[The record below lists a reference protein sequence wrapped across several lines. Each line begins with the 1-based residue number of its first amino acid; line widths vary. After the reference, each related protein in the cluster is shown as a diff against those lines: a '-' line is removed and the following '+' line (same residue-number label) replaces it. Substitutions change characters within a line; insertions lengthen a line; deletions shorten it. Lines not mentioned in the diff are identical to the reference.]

1 MSQETE
7 PAAQARL
14 SKLLGGEVTR
24 QMVREWRRKGYPLED
39 GEELRRVLL
48 AQRKCPDWLI
58 PPPPSEAPANS
69 PTKTGPS
76 VGELRY
82 QLLLERVRIAAAD
95 ATKKE
100 LDAQAAKNHWVTAE
114 EAREAGRAIAAIF
127 RSHLLQIPNQW
138 TPILEGLAPG
148 KMRDKMRA
156 EVARIL
162 GDVLRLMEER
172 GARPGTVEDLI
183 EDLGAQVAAGIPSK
197 ADTRKLT
204 EAMKLATE
212 TLKG

>member
-1 MSQETE
+1 MTEETE
-7 PAAQARL
+7 AATQARL

-24 QMVREWRRKGYPLED
+24 AMVREWRAKGYPLD
-39 GEELRRVLL
+39 DAQELREILL
-48 AQRKCPDWLI
+48 GQHKCPDWLI
-58 PPPPSEAPANS
+58 QPGGQDQ
-69 PTKTGPS
+69 TTTTTGPS
-76 VGELRY
+76 VAELRY

-100 LDAQAAKNHWVTAE
+100 LDANAAKNKWVTAD

-138 TPILEGLAPG
+138 TPILEGLAPA
-148 KMRDKMRA
+148 KMREKMRA

-172 GARPGTVEDLI
+172 GARPGTVGDLCA
-183 EDLGAQVAAGIPSK
+183 DLEATVAAGVASK
-197 ADTRKLT
+197 ADKRRL
-204 EAMKLATE
+204 EESMALALDS
-212 TLKG
+212 LKG